1 MAKDYVKILS
11 PINQKDLKKY
21 GNMKN
26 IPELQHKIS
35 GLANRTL
42 SIVIVKKA
50 MSEHRRFS
58 LLYLLWFKD
67 FPCVHAENTAKHLFS

>member
-11 PINQKDLKKY
+11 PINQKDLTKY
-21 GNMKN
+21 GNIKN

-42 SIVIVKKA
+42 SIVIVKK
-50 MSEHRRFS
+50 
-58 LLYLLWFKD
+58 
-67 FPCVHAENTAKHLFS
+67 PV

>member
-42 SIVIVKKA
+42 SIVIVKKP
-50 MSEHRRFS
+50 MSETQKVF
-58 LLYLLWFKD
+58 
-67 FPCVHAENTAKHLFS
+67 TLFTLV